1 MSGANSSHLPDNVRV
16 ASVQF
21 MQCRVD
27 SFDDF
32 INQIG
37 HWAEVAADQDADFI
51 VFPELFTL
59 QLLSLQHRKLT
70 ATEAVGILNQYT
82 FKIEKRLRS
91 LALQHGINII
101 GGSHLVSRPNGQVE
115 NTCLIALRDGKL
127 HRQSK
132 ILIPAHESKTWST
145 CSGNFAHAIET
156 DCGTVGIL
164 IGQDV
169 ESPELARRL
178 VDQGATIL
186 FTPFNT
192 TLREQYLRIRHA
204 AQARVLEND
213 VYSVLCGNIG
223 HLPNV
228 SGMGSQYAQNAML
241 SACDF
246 AYSHEGVIREGT
258 PNTEML
264 VMADL
269 QPARLV
275 EMRKPSARPAWSL
288 DFTSVFVDYQKH
300 RANKQVNAERPVR
313 EVEMPTEEN
322 LLQRRIG

>member
-1 MSGANSSHLPDNVRV
+1 MSGASLSHLPGNVRV

-21 MQCRVD
+21 MQRRVD

-37 HWAEVAADQDADFI
+37 HWAEVASGQDADFL
-51 VFPELFTL
+51 VLPELFTL

-70 ATEAVGILNQYT
+70 INEAISILNHYT
-82 FKIEKRLRS
+82 LKVEKNLRR

-101 GGSHLVSRPNGQVE
+101 GGSHLVSSPNGQVE
-115 NTCLIALRDGKL
+115 NTCLVALRDGKL
-127 HRQSK
+127 HHQSK
-132 ILIPAHESKTWST
+132 ILIPAHENQTWST
-145 CSGNFAHAIET
+145 CSGNFAHAIDT
-156 DCGTVGIL
+156 DCGMIGIL

-178 VDQGATIL
+178 VDQGATML

-192 TLREQYLRIRHA
+192 TLHEQYLRIRHA
-204 AQARVLEND
+204 AQARVLENE
-213 VYSVLCGNIG
+213 VYSILCGNVG
-223 HLPNV
+223 YLPNV
-228 SGMGSQYAQNAML
+228 PGMGSQYAQNAML

-246 AYSHEGVIREGT
+246 AYSHAGIISEGT
-258 PNTEML
+258 ANAEML

-269 QPARLV
+269 QPAKLA

-288 DFTSVFVDYQKH
+288 EFTSVFVDYQKH
-300 RANKQVNAERPVR
+300 RANRQNTERSR
-313 EVEMPTEEN
+313 ETETVVPETTA
-322 LLQRRIG
+322 LQRRTG

>member
-1 MSGANSSHLPDNVRV
+1 MSGANSSQLPENVRV
-16 ASVQF
+16 ASIQF
-21 MQCRVD
+21 MQRHVD

-32 INQIG
+32 ISQIG
-37 HWAEVAADQDADFI
+37 HWVEVAASQDADFI
-51 VFPELFTL
+51 VLPELFTL
-59 QLLSLQHRKLT
+59 QLLSLQHRKL
-70 ATEAVGILNQYT
+70 AIPEAISILGHYT
-82 FKIEKRLRS
+82 LKIEKNLRS

-101 GGSHLVSRPNGQVE
+101 GGSHLVSNPNGQVE
-115 NTCLIALRDGKL
+115 NICLVALRDGQL

-156 DCGTVGIL
+156 DCGTIGIL

-178 VDQGATIL
+178 ADQGASIL

-192 TLREQYLRIRHA
+192 TMRGQYLRIRHA
-204 AQARVLEND
+204 AQARVLENE

-228 SGMGSQYAQNAML
+228 PGMGSQYAQNAML
-241 SACDF
+241 SSCDF
-246 AYSHEGVIREGT
+246 AYSHEGVISEGS

-269 QPARLV
+269 QPAKLM

-300 RANKQVNAERPVR
+300 RASKQARNTSE
-313 EVEMPTEEN
+313 TETASEDNPAN
-322 LLQRRIG
+322 LKRYLG

>member
-1 MSGANSSHLPDNVRV
+1 MNGANSTHLPDNARV

-21 MQCRVD
+21 MQCRID
-27 SFDDF
+27 SFEDF
-32 INQIG
+32 TNQIG
-37 HWAEVAADQDADFI
+37 HWVEVTAEQDADFI

-70 ATEAVGILNQYT
+70 VTEAISVLNHYT
-82 FKIEKRLRS
+82 LKLEKSLRS

-101 GGSHLVSRPNGQVE
+101 GGSHLVSSPSGQVE
-115 NTCLIALRDGKL
+115 NTCLVALRDGKL

-156 DCGTVGIL
+156 DCGTIGIL

-169 ESPELARRL
+169 ESPELSRRL

-223 HLPNV
+223 HLPNIP
-228 SGMGSQYAQNAML
+228 GMGSQYAQNVML

-246 AYSHEGVIREGT
+246 AYSHEGVISEGA

-300 RANKQVNAERPVR
+300 RATKQNNAERPV
-313 EVEMPTEEN
+313 PEETRLEES
-322 LLQRRIG
+322 LLQRRLG